1 MGIDLWGDA
10 HMTDR
15 DIGIDL
21 WGAVDR
27 MDSGIESISGVMSIG
42 RTVTSKTISGALST

>member
-1 MGIDLWGDA
+1 MGIDFWGDVCR
-10 HMTDR
+10 TDR

-27 MDSGIESISGVMSIG
+27 MDSGI
-42 RTVTSKTISGALST
+42 